1 MYKIHVARAYPALEP
16 NTVLLD
22 NALATMGAG
31 LPAAIAAKVRAIP
44 RPTPHSQFRP
54 HIPSS
59 DPTFAAK
66 VIEPSRQC
74 VALCGDGGFMMNSQE
89 LETAVRMKLHIVVVV
104 LNDSGYGMIKWK
116 QGTGGFPAY
125 GLDYTNPNFVQYAN
139 SYGAGTHPDASRTH
153 ALRARLAHASPTPP
167 PRPSP
172 PHPSPPP
179 SVQSATASSV
189 LRTCRRCCR
198 PASRSPPS
206 T

>member
-31 LPAAIAAKVRAIP
+31 LPAAI
-44 RPTPHSQFRP
+44 
-54 HIPSS
+54 
-59 DPTFAAK
+59 AAK

-139 SYGAGTHPDASRTH
+139 SYGARDSNTREAAAIGARHPH
-153 ALRARLAHASPTPP
+153 APPLTPLL
-167 PRPSP
+167 
-172 PHPSPPP
+172 HPSATGTAP
-179 SVQSATASSV
+179 SATASSV
-189 LRTCRRCCR
+189 PRTCRRCCR